1 LGAGTVVAAM
11 TGFSPLVEQSL
22 VEQSL
27 VEQL

>member
-1 LGAGTVVAAM
+1 LGVGTVVAALA
-11 TGFSPLVEQSL
+11 FSPLVEQSL